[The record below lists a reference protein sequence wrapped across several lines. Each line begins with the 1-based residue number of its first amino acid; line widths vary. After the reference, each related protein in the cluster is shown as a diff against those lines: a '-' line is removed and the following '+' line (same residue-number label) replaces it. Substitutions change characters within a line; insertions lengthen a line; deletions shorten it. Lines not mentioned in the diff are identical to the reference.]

1 MRQVERILCVLDNV
15 VPAVR
20 TALHWLADDRWA
32 RTELL
37 EAHVAERDK
46 PSLFCAYSTGSASG
60 LAVAVCISGS
70 GIYLWRLLERLAVT
84 GEACRYKKLDGIEPQ
99 HG

>member
-1 MRQVERILCVLDNV
+1 VRQVERILCVLDNV

-46 PSLFCAYSTGSASG
+46 PSLFCAESTGSASG
-60 LAVAVCISGS
+60 FGGLAVAV
-70 GIYLWRLLERLAVT
+70 LKRLTGT
-84 GEACRYKKLDGIEPQ
+84 GEVCRCKKLDGIEPQ
-99 HG
+99 HGYR

>member
-1 MRQVERILCVLDNV
+1 LGKNRQLGTVRQVERILCVLDNV

-46 PSLFCAYSTGSASG
+46 PSLFCAESTGSASG
-60 LAVAVCISGS
+60 FGGLAVAVSICGS
-70 GIYLWRLLERLAVT
+70 GIYGV
-84 GEACRYKKLDGIEPQ
+84 C
-99 HG
+99 

>member
-15 VPAVR
+15 VPAVK
-20 TALHWLADDRWA
+20 TALYWLADDRWA

-37 EAHVAERDK
+37 EVHVAERDK

-60 LAVAVCISGS
+60 FGGLAVAVCICGS
-70 GIYLWRLLERLAVT
+70 GIYGV
-84 GEACRYKKLDGIEPQ
+84 C
-99 HG
+99 